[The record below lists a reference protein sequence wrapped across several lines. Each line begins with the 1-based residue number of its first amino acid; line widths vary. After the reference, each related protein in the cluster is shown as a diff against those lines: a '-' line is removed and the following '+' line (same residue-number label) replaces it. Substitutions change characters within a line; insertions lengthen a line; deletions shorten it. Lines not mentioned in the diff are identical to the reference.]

1 MVYFAEMEFTDPKI
15 VTYSEQHTSKED
27 ALLAALNHYTHTSV
41 LKPRMLSGHLQGRFL
56 SFISHLMR
64 PMNVLDIGTYTGY
77 SALCLAEGL
86 AENGKLYTIDSN
98 EEVMHTAAGFIHQS
112 PYKSNIEMVIGDAL
126 TAISELNARVNAWD
140 LVWMDAEKSQYSAY
154 YELLIDKLRPGGV
167 IMADNVLWSGKI
179 VDHRELEKDE
189 DTQLLDAFNKMVLA
203 DDRVENL
210 LLPLRDGIMIVRK
223 L

>member
-1 MVYFAEMEFTDPKI
+1 MEFTNPNI
-15 VTYSEQHTSKED
+15 VAYSEQHTSKED
-27 ALLAALNHYTHTSV
+27 VLLAALNHYTHTSV

-112 PYKSNIEMVIGDAL
+112 NYHSQIEMVTGDAL
-126 TAISELNARVNAWD
+126 TAIQDLNSRVDAWD

-154 YELLIDKLRPGGV
+154 YNLLIDKIRPGGV

-179 VDHRELEKDE
+179 LDQRELEKDE
-189 DTQLLDAFNKMVLA
+189 DTRLLDAFNKMVLA
-203 DDRVENL
+203 DDRVDNL
-210 LLPLRDGIMIVRK
+210 LLPLRDGIMVVRK

>member
-1 MVYFAEMEFTDPKI
+1 MEFTDPKI
-15 VTYSEQHTSKED
+15 VTYSEQHTSHESV
-27 ALLAALNHYTHTSV
+27 LLASLNHYTHTSV

-86 AENGKLYTIDSN
+86 ADNGKLYTIDSN
-98 EEVMHTAAGFIHQS
+98 EEVMHTATGFIHQS
-112 PYKSNIEMVIGDAL
+112 PFQSKIEMVTGDAI
-126 TAISELNARVNAWD
+126 TVIRELNAQVDAWD
-140 LVWMDAEKSQYSAY
+140 LVWMDAEKSQYTAY
-154 YELLIDKLRPGGV
+154 YDLLIDKLRPGGV

-179 VDHRELEKDE
+179 VDQRELEKDK

-203 DDRVENL
+203 DKRVENM
-210 LLPLRDGIMIVRK
+210 LLPLRDGIMVVRK

>member
-1 MVYFAEMEFTDPKI
+1 MVYFAGMEFTDPKI
-15 VTYSEQHTSKED
+15 VAYSEQHTSKED
-27 ALLAALNHYTHTSV
+27 ALLSALNHYTHTSV

-56 SFISHLMR
+56 SFISHLVR
-64 PMNVLDIGTYTGY
+64 PKNVLDIGTYTGY

-98 EEVMHTAAGFIHQS
+98 EEVMHTAAGFINQS
-112 PYKSNIEMVIGDAL
+112 PYQPNIEMVTGDAL
-126 TAISELNARVNAWD
+126 TAIDELNTRVDAWD
-140 LVWMDAEKSQYSAY
+140 LVWMDAEKSQYRAY
-154 YELLIDKLRPGGV
+154 YDLLIDKLRPGGL

-179 VDHRELEKDE
+179 VDQRELEKDE
-189 DTQLLDAFNKMVLA
+189 DTRLLDAFNKMVLA
-203 DDRVENL
+203 DNRVENL